1 MKEKQYGK
9 SRNGK
14 RAIMAGCLLLACG
27 LLGAAMFMPKEQAP
41 SGWMT
46 LNAAVEAA
54 LEPEQGNEP
63 ASAGVKSEAG
73 EDSGL
78 GKQANGEGQQ
88 GSTAANGSSGKPS
101 SDSGEDGE
109 NGSGK
114 MPATADGAV
123 EGTVTSRL
131 DGAGKAVQGGANAA
145 AGELG
150 EADAGSSRGNGNV
163 NNNENLT
170 GYNTGNS
177 ELHMPETSAT
187 KGSSAVE
194 AAQNEPGEGAASST
208 DSGKLDI
215 NRATVQELDGLKGIG
230 PAKAKAIVENREKNG
245 RFTSVDD
252 LQRVKGIGPKLL
264 EGMKDSIVAN
274 P

>member
-1 MKEKQYGK
+1 
-9 SRNGK
+9 
-14 RAIMAGCLLLACG
+14 MAGCLLLACG
-27 LLGAAMFMPKEQAP
+27 LLGAAMLMPKEQAP

-54 LEPEQGNEP
+54 LDPEQGNEP
-63 ASAGVKSEAG
+63 VSAGVKSEAG
-73 EDSGL
+73 KASGL
-78 GKQANGEGQQ
+78 GKQADGEGQQ
-88 GSTAANGSSGKPS
+88 GNTAANGSSGKPS
-101 SDSGEDGE
+101 LNSGGDGQ
-109 NGSGK
+109 NGIRK
-114 MPATADGAV
+114 MPATAGGAV
-123 EGTVTSRL
+123 EGAVSSRL
-131 DGAGKAVQGGANAA
+131 DGAGKTVQGGANAD

-150 EADAGSSRGNGNV
+150 EADAA
-163 NNNENLT
+163 
-170 GYNTGNS
+170 GNS
-177 ELHMPETSAT
+177 GLHLPESSAI
-187 KGSSAVE
+187 KGSGAAE
-194 AAQNEPGEGAASST
+194 AAQNETGDGAASST